1 MASVPAGRAER
12 YVPCDERVP
21 LLGTRGSTLW
31 PGRHVMAAG
40 FFKRAMVYLG
50 LVDDEYED
58 YEEYDPRGVSVPR
71 GVHRAPEPE
80 VDEEPVPVVAAST
93 IRPMS
98 YERAGVQVPTITPR
112 AVVRPVPAEVGAR
125 VHVIAPMQ
133 FGDARQIADK
143 LVSNQP
149 VIVNLQVANRELMRR
164 MIDFCSG
171 VAYALSGKM
180 ERVADKVFLVTPS
193 NVQVSAEER
202 QRLQENGLLLP

>member
-1 MASVPAGRAER
+1 M
-12 YVPCDERVP
+12 
-21 LLGTRGSTLW
+21 
-31 PGRHVMAAG
+31 PGG

-58 YEEYDPRGVSVPR
+58 YEDYEPRAPSSPRGIHGGR
-71 GVHRAPEPE
+71 ETEPE
-80 VDEEPVPVVAAST
+80 VEDVPATIATST
-93 IRPMS
+93 IRPLVREDS
-98 YERAGVQVPTITPR
+98 GGQALTITPR
-112 AVVRPVPAEVGAR
+112 AVVRPVPAEGGAR
-125 VHVIAPMQ
+125 VHVVAPMQ

-143 LVSNQP
+143 LMSSQP
-149 VIVNLQVANRELMRR
+149 VIVNLQVADRELMRR

-202 QRLQENGLLLP
+202 QRLQENGLLRP